1 MGQDNTKLMQKQIFD
16 LKFTGK
22 SLARMSRKCEK
33 RQKQQL
39 EKVKKAIEPVMIL
52 QRTLYL
58 IGRCA
63 FHGHGLDFHPRV
75 LLCRSMTGRAG
86 GPVPRRAAPRP

>member
-39 EKVKKAIEPVMIL
+39 KKVKTAIEPVMIL
-52 QRTLYL
+52 QRTVL
-58 IGRCA
+58 
-63 FHGHGLDFHPRV
+63 FH
-75 LLCRSMTGRAG
+75 SMAWIFI
-86 GPVPRRAAPRP
+86 PAYCFAVP